1 MSRTSTLE
9 QPGDAA
15 VRSEDGPEPARG
27 ARTIARLGAWMAILG
42 VIRLT
47 CGIAEYVHICR
58 EALGS
63 NVGAGRGWGR
73 FFLENPPIFVLVG
86 AWPLLLGLT
95 LRRTRW
101 PELVKAGALT
111 FLVLA
116 VGGVLTAMADWGHA
130 AGGSVAIGSFRVP
143 RLAWDQLEPA
153 GKAMAMAGAVQW
165 LLELATGVY
174 AAVLAFRRQGAGD
187 VSADRNDSVR
197 RSRFGR
203 LAICLSI
210 AFVVLTTRLPAWST
224 VLEFVTQSQWIREV
238 LLRDDLARIRTARPK
253 AGPASAWAAGAQI
266 LYDEAAQA
274 WSEGRYAVASEKYSR
289 LAVLLEPIP
298 TATMNSAER
307 RLAALALN
315 NWAWLLATCP
325 DTALRDAAASVK
337 CARRALEIVPN
348 DANTWNTLGVAY
360 FRLGAWDEARSALY
374 RSMELRNEG
383 DSFDWF
389 FLAMIHA
396 KLGHKERRA
405 SGTTRRR
412 NGRIAACPATAS
424 SIDSRS
430 RPPRRWASPSPS
442 RNQARPRRPAC
453 HSGTAPF
460 PPASLA
466 GEADDRSAPARC
478 REDAET
484 ETSVPVDGSAVSEHT
499 PAARGLPLARGAAPG
514 SASAPRTGKRPVPG
528 SPRRA
533 QADPE
538 WTRMSCARPSRS

>member
-1 MSRTSTLE
+1 MSRISTLD
-9 QPGDAA
+9 QAGDTAI
-15 VRSEDGPEPARG
+15 RSEEGLEAARD
-27 ARTIARLGAWMAILG
+27 ARMIAWLGSWMAILG

-63 NVGAGRGWGR
+63 NVVAGRGWGR
-73 FFLENPPIFVLVG
+73 FFSENPPIFVLVG
-86 AWPLLLGLT
+86 AWPLLLGLA

-153 GKAMAMAGAVQW
+153 GKAMALAGAAQW

-174 AAVLAFRRQGAGD
+174 AAVLVFRRQGAGE
-187 VSADRNDSVR
+187 VSADRSDSAR

-224 VLEFVTQSQWIREV
+224 VLDVVTQSQWIREV
-238 LLRDDLARIRTARPK
+238 ILRDDLARIRAARPRP
-253 AGPASAWAAGAQI
+253 GPASAWAAGAQV

-274 WSEGRYAVASEKYSR
+274 WRDGRYAVASEKYSR

-298 TATMNSAER
+298 TATMNPAER

-325 DTALRDAAASVK
+325 DNSLRDAAASVK
-337 CARRALEIVPN
+337 CARRALEIIPN

-360 FRLGAWDEARSALY
+360 FRLGAWDEAR
-374 RSMELRNEG
+374 
-383 DSFDWF
+383 
-389 FLAMIHA
+389 
-396 KLGHKERRA
+396 
-405 SGTTRRR
+405 
-412 NGRIAACPATAS
+412 
-424 SIDSRS
+424 
-430 RPPRRWASPSPS
+430 
-442 RNQARPRRPAC
+442 
-453 HSGTAPF
+453 APF
-460 PPASLA
+460 IDRWSLSTR
-466 GEADDRSAPARC
+466 GTVS
-478 REDAET
+478 T
-484 ETSVPVDGSAVSEHT
+484 GSSW
-499 PAARGLPLARGAAPG
+499 P
-514 SASAPRTGKRPVPG
+514 
-528 SPRRA
+528 
-533 QADPE
+533 
-538 WTRMSCARPSRS
+538 